1 MLFQFIKGS
10 GKVAGLLD
18 EKKLVIWWKIRP
30 NHYQSVLFTANT
42 SLADTFK
49 TGQLWVSSCH
59 RERQLYPAGDAVTFE
74 GARRNTSGV
83 SNWVASQVRLRA
95 DQKKES

>member
-30 NHYQSVLFTANT
+30 NHYQSVLFTSNT
-42 SLADTFK
+42 SLAETFK
-49 TGQLWVSSCH
+49 TGQLIQVVS
-59 RERQLYPAGDAVTFE
+59 
-74 GARRNTSGV
+74 V
-83 SNWVASQVRLRA
+83 SDCRDSILQGTP
-95 DQKKES
+95 